1 MKKFVFNKSKE
12 LQKDIDEYLDTVEE
26 ALLIFERDINRYFDG
41 HYDLFEENL
50 EDILDIE
57 NKADNILKDIKYKL
71 YTYMLIPEARGDVLS
86 LLEDM
91 DNEVD
96 LCKKVLMQF
105 SIEKPDIKDFVLAE
119 FKDLANQSLSSS
131 EELVKGVRTY
141 FEEISMVND
150 YVNKVHFYEHEADK
164 IEERIKRKVFS
175 DDNDIE
181 DFCKKVHLR
190 HFSER
195 IAYFSDLAEEI
206 SEKLSVAAI
215 KRSI

>member
-12 LQKDIDEYLDTVEE
+12 LEKDIDEYLDTVEE
-26 ALLIFERDINRYFDG
+26 ALLIFKRDINRYYEG
-41 HYDLFEENL
+41 HFDLFEENL
-50 EDILDIE
+50 EDILKIE
-57 NKADNILKDIKYKL
+57 NRADSLLKDIKYKL
-71 YTYMLIPEARGDVLS
+71 YTYMLIPEARGDVLT
-86 LLEDM
+86 LLENM

-105 SIEKPDIKDFVLAE
+105 SIEKPEIKDFVLAE
-119 FKDLANQSLSSS
+119 FKDLSKQSLNAA
-131 EELVKGVRTY
+131 EEVVKGLRTY

-164 IEERIKRKVFS
+164 IEERIKRKAF
-175 DDNDIE
+175 DTDEID
-181 DFCKKVHLR
+181 DFCKRVHLR

-215 KRSI
+215 KRSL

>member
-1 MKKFVFNKSKE
+1 
-12 LQKDIDEYLDTVEE
+12 
-26 ALLIFERDINRYFDG
+26 
-41 HYDLFEENL
+41 
-50 EDILDIE
+50 
-57 NKADNILKDIKYKL
+57 
-71 YTYMLIPEARGDVLS
+71 
-86 LLEDM
+86 M

-105 SIEKPDIKDFVLAE
+105 SIEKPEIREFVLAE
-119 FKDLANQSLSSS
+119 FKDLAKQSLNSS

-164 IEERIKRKVFS
+164 IEERIKRKVFNT
-175 DDNDIE
+175 DEID

>member
-1 MKKFVFNKSKE
+1 MKKSIFNKSKE
-12 LQKDIDEYLDTVEE
+12 LEKDINEYLDNVEE
-26 ALLIFERDINRYFDG
+26 ALLIFKRDINRYFDG
-41 HYDLFEENL
+41 HYDLFEESL
-50 EDILDIE
+50 DDILEIE
-57 NKADNILKDIKYKL
+57 NKADKLLKDIKYKL
-71 YTYMLIPEARGDVLS
+71 YTYMLIPEARGDVLT
-86 LLEDM
+86 LLETM

-105 SIEKPDIKDFVLAE
+105 SIEKPEIREFVLAE
-119 FKDLANQSLSSS
+119 FKDLTKQSLSSA
-131 EELVKGVRTY
+131 EEVVKGIRTY

-150 YVNKVHFYEHEADK
+150 YVNKVNFYEHEADK
-164 IEERIKRKVFS
+164 IEERIKRKVFQTDEIDEFS
-175 DDNDIE
+175 
-181 DFCKKVHLR
+181 KRVHLR

>member
-12 LQKDIDEYLDTVEE
+12 LEKDIDEYLDTVEE
-26 ALLIFERDINRYFDG
+26 ALLIFKRDINRYYEG
-41 HYDLFEENL
+41 HFDLFEENL
-50 EDILDIE
+50 EDILKIE
-57 NKADNILKDIKYKL
+57 NKADSLLKDIKYKL
-71 YTYMLIPEARGDVLS
+71 YTYMLIPEARGDVLT
-86 LLEDM
+86 LLENM

-105 SIEKPDIKDFVLAE
+105 SIEKPEIKDFVLAE
-119 FKDLANQSLSSS
+119 FKDLSKQSLNAA
-131 EELVKGVRTY
+131 EEVVKGLRTY

-164 IEERIKRKVFS
+164 IEERIKRKAF
-175 DDNDIE
+175 DTDEID
-181 DFCKKVHLR
+181 DFCKRVHLR

-215 KRSI
+215 KRSL

>member
-1 MKKFVFNKSKE
+1 MKKSIFNKSKE
-12 LQKDIDEYLDTVEE
+12 LEKDINEYLDNVEE
-26 ALLIFERDINRYFDG
+26 ALLIFERDINRYFEG
-41 HYDLFEENL
+41 HFDLFEDSL
-50 EDILDIE
+50 KDILEVE
-57 NKADNILKDIKYKL
+57 NKADKLLKDIKYKL

-86 LLEDM
+86 LLETM

-96 LCKKVLMQF
+96 LCKKVLVQF
-105 SIEKPDIKDFVLAE
+105 SIEKPQIRDFVLAE
-119 FKDLANQSLSSS
+119 FKDLTKQSLSSAK
-131 EELVKGVRTY
+131 EVVKGLRTY

-164 IEERIKRKVFS
+164 IEERIKRKVFQTDEIDEFS
-175 DDNDIE
+175 
-181 DFCKKVHLR
+181 KRVHLR

>member
-1 MKKFVFNKSKE
+1 MRKSIFNKSKE
-12 LQKDIDEYLDTVEE
+12 LEKDINEYLDNVEE
-26 ALLIFERDINRYFDG
+26 ALLIFKRDINRYFEG
-41 HYDLFEENL
+41 NYDLFEENL
-50 EDILDIE
+50 NDILEIE
-57 NKADNILKDIKYKL
+57 NKADKLLKDIKYKL

-86 LLEDM
+86 LLETM

-105 SIEKPDIKDFVLAE
+105 SIEKPEIRDFVLAE
-119 FKDLANQSLSSS
+119 FKDLTKQSINSA
-131 EELVKGVRTY
+131 EEVVKGIRTY

-164 IEERIKRKVFS
+164 IEERIKRKVFNTDEIDEFS
-175 DDNDIE
+175 
-181 DFCKKVHLR
+181 KRVHLR